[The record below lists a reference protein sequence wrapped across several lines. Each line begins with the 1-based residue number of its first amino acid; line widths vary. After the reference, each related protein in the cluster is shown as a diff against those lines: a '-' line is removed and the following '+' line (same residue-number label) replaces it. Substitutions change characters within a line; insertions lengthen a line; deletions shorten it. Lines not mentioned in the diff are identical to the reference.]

1 MDLFL
6 NILYLILGSAGLYF
20 GADFL
25 VAGGVAIAKKAGVS
39 ALVIG
44 LTLVAFATSA
54 PELVVSISAALSQNP
69 SIALGNVIGSNIFNI
84 AVILGLCAVINP
96 VRVQIQSIKFDAPV
110 MILATLLLTVF
121 YFYFQDHSLSRWQGF
136 ILFAGL
142 IAYTL
147 WSIIASRKEEVNK
160 DTDNEE
166 EKTERKINIFK
177 AIALVCLGFAGLVT
191 GAKLFLWGA
200 IFMAKLCNMPEA
212 VIGLTIVAA
221 GTSLP
226 ELATSIVAAIKHE
239 DDIAIGNV
247 IGSNIFNILCILG
260 ITAMICPL
268 EGATLSLLD
277 FSVMLGVSVLL
288 FIMMLTG
295 RKVSRLEGGILVAS
309 FITYTAYLITSM

>member
-1 MDLFL
+1 MDLCL
-6 NILYLILGSAGLYF
+6 NIFYLLLGSAGLYF

-39 ALVIG
+39 SLVIG

-54 PELVVSISAALSQNP
+54 PELVVSVSAALSKNP
-69 SIALGNVIGSNIFNI
+69 SISLGNVIGSNVFNI

-96 VRVQIQSIKFDAPV
+96 IRVQMQSIKFDAPI
-110 MILATLLLTVF
+110 MILASLVLTAF
-121 YFYFQDHSLSRWQGF
+121 YFYFQDHTLSRWQGVF
-136 ILFAGL
+136 LFAGL

-147 WSIIASRKEEVNK
+147 WSIITSRKEQSNTENVNETNPPK
-160 DTDNEE
+160 SM
-166 EKTERKINIFK
+166 NIFK
-177 AIALVCLGFAGLVT
+177 AIALVCIGFAGLII
-191 GAKLFLWGA
+191 GAKCFLWGA
-200 IFMAKLCNMPEA
+200 IFIAKLCNMPEA

-268 EGATLSLLD
+268 EGATLSILD
-277 FSVMLGVSVLL
+277 FNVMIGISILL
-288 FIMMLTG
+288 FFMMLTG
-295 RKVSRLEGGILVAS
+295 RKISRIEGGILVFS
-309 FITYTAYLITSM
+309 FIAYTTYLITTM

>member
-1 MDLFL
+1 MDLCL
-6 NILYLILGSAGLYF
+6 NIFYLLLGSAGLYF

-39 ALVIG
+39 SLVIG

-84 AVILGLCAVINP
+84 AVILGLCAIINP

-110 MILATLLLTVF
+110 MILATLLLAVF
-121 YFYFQDHSLSRWQGF
+121 YFYFQDHSLSRWQGVV
-136 ILFAGL
+136 LFAG
-142 IAYTL
+142 IVIYTL
-147 WSIIASRKEEVNK
+147 WSIVASRKEQVNQGI
-160 DTDNEE
+160 NEE
-166 EKTERKINIFK
+166 EKTEKTMNIFK
-177 AIALVCLGFAGLVT
+177 ALLLVTAGFAGLVI
-191 GAKLFLWGA
+191 GARLFLKGA
-200 IFMAKLCNMPEA
+200 IFMAELCNMPEA

-309 FITYTAYLITSM
+309 FIAYTAYLIITM

>member
-1 MDLFL
+1 MDLCL
-6 NILYLILGSAGLYF
+6 NIFYLLFGCAGLYF

-25 VAGGVAIAKKAGVS
+25 VAGGVSIAKKVGVS
-39 ALVIG
+39 SLVIG

-54 PELVVSISAALSQNP
+54 PELVVSVSAALSGNP

-84 AVILGLCAVINP
+84 AIILGLCAIINP
-96 VRVQIQSIKFDAPV
+96 IRVHVQSIKYDAPV
-110 MILATLLLTVF
+110 MIFSAFLLTLF
-121 YFYFQDHSLSRWQGF
+121 YFYFQNHTLSRWQGVV
-136 ILFAGL
+136 LFAG
-142 IAYTL
+142 IVIYTL
-147 WSIIASRKEEVNK
+147 WSIVASRKQQAISGEVC
-160 DTDNEE
+160 E
-166 EKTERKINIFK
+166 EKPEKSMNIFK
-177 AIALVCLGFAGLVT
+177 AIGLVIIGFAGLVI
-191 GAKLFLWGA
+191 GAKCFLLGA

-226 ELATSIVAAIKHE
+226 ELATSVVAAIKHE

-260 ITAMICPL
+260 ITAMISPL
-268 EGATLSLLD
+268 EGATLSFLD

-295 RKVSRLEGGILVAS
+295 RKISRLEGGILVAS
-309 FITYTAYLITSM
+309 FIAYTAYLIITM

>member
-1 MDLFL
+1 MDLCL
-6 NILYLILGSAGLYF
+6 NIFYLLLGSAGLYF

-39 ALVIG
+39 SLVIG

-84 AVILGLCAVINP
+84 AVILGLCAIINP

-110 MILATLLLTVF
+110 MILATLLLVVF
-121 YFYFQDHSLSRWQGF
+121 YFYFQDHSLSRWQGVV
-136 ILFAGL
+136 LFAG
-142 IAYTL
+142 IVIYTL
-147 WSIIASRKEEVNK
+147 WSIVASRKEQVNQGI
-160 DTDNEE
+160 NEE
-166 EKTERKINIFK
+166 EKTEKTMNIFK
-177 AIALVCLGFAGLVT
+177 ALLLVIAGFAGLVI
-191 GAKLFLWGA
+191 GARLFLKGA
-200 IFMAKLCNMPEA
+200 IFMAELCNMSEA

-268 EGATLSLLD
+268 EGATLSIID
-277 FSVMLGVSVLL
+277 FGVMIGISVLL
-288 FIMMLTG
+288 FFMMLTG
-295 RKVSRLEGGILVAS
+295 RKISRIEGVILVTS
-309 FITYTAYLITSM
+309 FVAYTAYLITTM